1 MSDYGKISSYDKGN
15 GTGMIKPE
23 KGDDMLM
30 FKKDDMKEKGKD
42 PEVGQR
48 FSYDKQKGDNGKP
61 MATKLE
67 RQDAD
72 SKASGQPKR

>member
-1 MSDYGKISSYDKGN
+1 MSEHGKISTYDKSN

-30 FKKDDMKEKGKD
+30 FKKDGMKGGE

-48 FSYDKQKGDNGKP
+48 VSYEMQKGDNGKP

-67 RQDAD
+67 RQDD
-72 SKASGQPKR
+72 KKNASDKQKR